1 LARRRGATDAQI
13 SAADRG
19 EYAVFDAAWKGA
31 LHVADEMTESGGQI
45 PPALYAELAAA
56 WTPAQIVE
64 ITMVIAAFNMFNR
77 FANALEIPPTR

>member
-1 LARRRGATDAQI
+1 VA
-13 SAADRG
+13 AADRG
-19 EYAVFDAAWKGA
+19 DYAEFETAWKIA
-31 LHVADEMTESGGQI
+31 FRVADAMTRSGGQI
-45 PPALYAELAAA
+45 PQELYDELAQA

>member
-1 LARRRGATDAQI
+1 MARRKGATDAQI
-13 SAADRG
+13 LAADCG
-19 EYAVFDAAWKGA
+19 NCAAFEPAWSVAVQ
-31 LHVADEMTESGGQI
+31 VADAMTASGGQVS
-45 PPALYAELAAA
+45 PALYEELARF